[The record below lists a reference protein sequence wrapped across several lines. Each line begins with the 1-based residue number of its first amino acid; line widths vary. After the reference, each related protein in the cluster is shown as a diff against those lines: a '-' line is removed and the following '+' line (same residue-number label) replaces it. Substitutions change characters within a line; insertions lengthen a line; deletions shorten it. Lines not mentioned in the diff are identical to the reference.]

1 MSSEIATAQPKA
13 RSIIRT
19 LRAGVPSPAASRAIT
34 VGTARIEARIRER
47 FADLVSAKAVAGML
61 LVEGDWGFGKSHIQ
75 MLCLDEIEKRQVPCA
90 YERINGKGSSLAH
103 VHRMVP
109 RWLSSLQFP
118 TAYGLIAAF
127 KQQVIVREQALE
139 WCNKQSSHFAQNLH
153 WALHGHAGGWLG
165 ALGLQFS
172 MPDYPYQH
180 SKAMDVLLSAADM
193 LRHVGHYGMV
203 VLLDE
208 VENLNQQYDIRG
220 RRKSYDTLGRLRKHR
235 AILPILFVTRRFL
248 QQLEEDQQRGK
259 SDNWQGWSDHARL
272 FVQNLNEVEVLRP
285 PTLNEHL
292 AEELVH
298 KLGTLHDA
306 AYGDG
311 VDALAMKSTILRM
324 WRGTSTR
331 SVRLL
336 VRLAVNE
343 FDLAKREDW
352 SGTGEA
358 KG

>member
-1 MSSEIATAQPKA
+1 MNSESTTARPNA

-34 VGTARIEARIRER
+34 VGTGGIEARIRER

-61 LVEGDWGFGKSHIQ
+61 VIEGDWGFGKSHIQ

-103 VHRMVP
+103 IHRMVP
-109 RWLSSLQFP
+109 RWLSGLQFP
-118 TAYGLIAAF
+118 TAYGLTAAF
-127 KQQVIVREQALE
+127 QQRVIAHDQALE
-139 WCNKQSSHFAQNLH
+139 WCNNQSGSFAQNLR
-153 WALHGHAGGWLG
+153 WALQGYPSGWLG

-180 SKAMDVLLSAADM
+180 PKAMEVLLSAAEM
-193 LRHVGHYGMV
+193 LRHVGHHGMV
-203 VLLDE
+203 LLLDE

-220 RRKSYDTLGRLRKHR
+220 RRKSYDTLGRFRKHR
-235 AILPILFVTRRFL
+235 SILPILFVTRRFL
-248 QQLEEDQQRGK
+248 QQLEEDKQRGEL
-259 SDNWQGWSDHARL
+259 DNWLGWSDHARL
-272 FVQNLNEVEVLRP
+272 FVQNLSEVEVLRP
-285 PTLNEHL
+285 PTLNDHL

-298 KLGTLHDA
+298 KLGALHDA

-311 VDALAMKSTILRM
+311 VDASTLKSNVLRM
-324 WRGTSTR
+324 WRGTPTR

-343 FDLAKREDW
+343 FDLAK
-352 SGTGEA
+352 GEELP
-358 KG
+358 

>member
-1 MSSEIATAQPKA
+1 MSSESASAQPRA

-19 LRAGVPSPAASRAIT
+19 LRAGVPSPVASRAIT
-34 VGTARIEARIRER
+34 VGTGSIEARIRER
-47 FADLVSAKAVAGML
+47 FADLLSAKAIAGML

-75 MLCLDEIEKRQVPCA
+75 MLCLDEIEKCQVPCA

-103 VHRMVP
+103 IHRTVP
-109 RWLSSLQFP
+109 RWLSGLQFP
-118 TAYGLIAAF
+118 TACGLFAAF
-127 KQQVIVREQALE
+127 EQQVIAREPALE
-139 WCNKQSSHFAQNLH
+139 WCKKQSGSFAQNLY
-153 WALHGHAGGWLG
+153 WALQGHASGWLG

-180 SKAMDVLLSAADM
+180 PKAMDVFLSAADM
-193 LRHVGHYGMV
+193 LRHVGHHGV
-203 VLLDE
+203 VLLLDE

-248 QQLEEDQQRGK
+248 QQLEEDKQRGEWN
-259 SDNWQGWSDHARL
+259 NWRGWSDHARL
-272 FVQNLNEVEVLRP
+272 FVQSLSEVEVLRP
-285 PTLNEHL
+285 PTLNERL
-292 AEELVH
+292 AEELVQ

-311 VDALAMKSTILRM
+311 VDATSIKSNILRM
-324 WRGTSTR
+324 WRATSTR

-343 FDLAKREDW
+343 FDLAK
-352 SGTGEA
+352 GEESP
-358 KG
+358 